1 MGRLLDVFLHS
12 QRVGQLEQDD
22 SGSLWFG
29 YSQEWLETEHAVPLS
44 LSLPLRQERFKRSE
58 CRPFFAGLLP
68 EDLQRHL
75 IARSLGVSE
84 NNDFVLLDKIGGE
97 CAGAVTLLPTG
108 SAAPESLAWEFQPLT
123 QTDLDAKITELP
135 KRPLLAGQKGLRL
148 SLAGAQCKLALT
160 VRPEGYAIP
169 LHGAPSSHILK
180 PQSPHFEN
188 LVENELLCMELAA
201 AVGLS
206 TASVKLGNAGQT
218 AFLEIER
225 YDRIQKSNGNLER
238 LHQEDFCQALGLPP
252 ERKYEQE
259 GGPSLRQCFELIRT
273 YSSAPALD
281 VLQLMDAAFF
291 NCLIG
296 NGDAHGKNFS
306 LLYRNH
312 QVRLAPLYD
321 LVCTHAYPQLDSC
334 YAMKIGKERHP
345 EKIRS
350 SDFQIFIREAG
361 MNENAALKRMTG
373 LLKKTAKIVSEWPIF
388 STQKPV
394 VDSISRNIEWIS
406 RSLSIT

>member
-29 YSQEWLETEHAVPLS
+29 YSQEWLETEHAVALS
-44 LSLPLRQERFKRSE
+44 LSLPLRQERFKRAE

-97 CAGAVTLLPTG
+97 CAGAVTFLPTG

-123 QTDLDAKITELP
+123 HTDLDAKITELP

-160 VRPEGYAIP
+160 VRAGGYAIP

-188 LVENELLCMELAA
+188 LVENELLCMELAN
-201 AVGLS
+201 AVGLN
-206 TASVKLGNAGQT
+206 TAKVRLGNAGQT

-225 YDRIQKSNGNLER
+225 YDRIQKF
-238 LHQEDFCQALGLPP
+238 D
-252 ERKYEQE
+252 
-259 GGPSLRQCFELIRT
+259 
-273 YSSAPALD
+273 
-281 VLQLMDAAFF
+281 
-291 NCLIG
+291 
-296 NGDAHGKNFS
+296 
-306 LLYRNH
+306 
-312 QVRLAPLYD
+312 
-321 LVCTHAYPQLDSC
+321 
-334 YAMKIGKERHP
+334 
-345 EKIRS
+345 
-350 SDFQIFIREAG
+350 
-361 MNENAALKRMTG
+361 
-373 LLKKTAKIVSEWPIF
+373 
-388 STQKPV
+388 
-394 VDSISRNIEWIS
+394 
-406 RSLSIT
+406 